1 MTQHDSLRLSAEG
14 NEHLRNFTDRLFR
27 GEAIGGIRYANSVVS
42 GPGVNDTF
50 DPEVVFEPRIAAGY
64 WPGDGLEGHSY
75 AATALAELPGI
86 NPDDERIALRKLI
99 LGAYIGEAALARYQY
114 FVSTNPLIE
123 KLKQTTGGLL
133 VPTMLE
139 LCSTQ
144 RIPFTFMVSASVVK
158 SEVIPIGD
166 TAAHIYYPV
175 GISPKTALANI
186 RQSVLQA
193 QQNETP

>member
-1 MTQHDSLRLSAEG
+1 MAQHDSLRLSAEG

-27 GEAIGGIRYANSVVS
+27 DEVIGGIPYANSVVS

-86 NPDDERIALRKLI
+86 NPDDERIALRRLI

-114 FVSTNPLIE
+114 FVSTNPLVE
-123 KLKQTTGGLL
+123 KLKETTGGLL
-133 VPTMLE
+133 VPTMLD
-139 LCSTQ
+139 LCATKN
-144 RIPFTFMVSASVVK
+144 IPFAFLVSGPTGESTKRPA
-158 SEVIPIGD
+158 GD
-166 TAAHIYYPV
+166 KTACIFYPL
-175 GISPKTALANI
+175 GISPKTALANL
-186 RQSVLQA
+186 RQSVLRA